1 MKSLVPIACTFCL
14 AAILVACNLP
24 TVNPLLPTSE
34 NTDTPA
40 AASPSKIP
48 PTTTQIVIQVSTGT
62 ALPIIATPT
71 HRPDPATALP
81 VLTVPAAVTPT
92 LVCDRASPGNPIDIT
107 VPDGSSYE
115 PGQAFTKTWRL
126 LNSGACTWTVDYA
139 AAWFSGEKFGATPS
153 ANLSGP
159 VAPGKSVDISID
171 MVAPDKPGTYQ
182 SNWKL
187 ENKAGA
193 LFGIGPSGDAPF
205 WVRIEVLK
213 PVGVEQAAT
222 SAPTTSPLVYA
233 TGFANL
239 TVNDGLDLDRD
250 QINTGK
256 SDDLIYQEHNAAHTL
271 APQSGVLIA
280 QFGLGQPSIGD
291 CQAASLSAE
300 PQVLDEVT
308 AGMYYCYKTSMGLPG
323 WLRLGYLNPND
334 HVLTVEI
341 LTWSTP

>member
-1 MKSLVPIACTFCL
+1 MKRFVPIACTSCL

-24 TVNPLLPTSE
+24 TVNPTLPTSE
-34 NTDTPA
+34 SSKPPA
-40 AASPSKIP
+40 AASPSSIP
-48 PTTTQIVIQVSTGT
+48 PTATQISTHLPTGT
-62 ALPIIATPT
+62 AAVDRSTPSLPSNPPTVQPVPTAQAVLTPT
-71 HRPDPATALP
+71 Q
-81 VLTVPAAVTPT
+81 
-92 LVCDRASPGNPIDIT
+92 VCDRASPGNPIDIT
-107 VPDGSSYE
+107 VPDGSSFE
-115 PGQAFTKTWRL
+115 PGQVFTKTWRL
-126 LNSGACTWTVDYA
+126 LNTGSCTWTVDYSA
-139 AAWFSGEKFGATPS
+139 TWFSGEKFGAAPTV
-153 ANLSGP
+153 NLSGS
-159 VAPGKSVDISID
+159 VAPGKSIDISID
-171 MVAPDKPGTYQ
+171 MAAPAQPGTYQ

-187 ENKAGA
+187 QDKAGV

-213 PVGVEQAAT
+213 PVSSEQAAT

-250 QINTGK
+250 QINSGK
-256 SDDLIYQEHNAAHTL
+256 SDDLLYQEQNAAHTL
-271 APQSGVLIA
+271 APQSGTLIA

-291 CQAASLSAE
+291 CQAAALSTD
-300 PQVLDEVT
+300 PQALDQVT

>member
-1 MKSLVPIACTFCL
+1 
-14 AAILVACNLP
+14 
-24 TVNPLLPTSE
+24 
-34 NTDTPA
+34 
-40 AASPSKIP
+40 
-48 PTTTQIVIQVSTGT
+48 
-62 ALPIIATPT
+62 
-71 HRPDPATALP
+71 
-81 VLTVPAAVTPT
+81 
-92 LVCDRASPGNPIDIT
+92 
-107 VPDGSSYE
+107 
-115 PGQAFTKTWRL
+115 
-126 LNSGACTWTVDYA
+126 VDYSA
-139 AAWFSGEKFGATPS
+139 TWFSGEKFGAAP
-153 ANLSGP
+153 AVNLSGP
-159 VAPGKSVDISID
+159 VAPGKSIDISID
-171 MVAPDKPGTYQ
+171 MVAPAQPGTYQ

-187 ENKAGA
+187 QDNAGA

-213 PVGVEQAAT
+213 PVSSEQAAT

-250 QINTGK
+250 QINSGK
-256 SDDLIYQEHNAAHTL
+256 SDDLVYQALNAAHML
-271 APQSGVLIA
+271 APQSGTLIA

-291 CQAASLSAE
+291 CQAASLTTD
-300 PQVLDEVT
+300 PQALDEVT